1 MKSHSRYAKK
11 LNREQECMPEM
22 FGTEFVA
29 FALVIF
35 TIIAVTTR
43 LGMFDSVIRSHGTQL
58 SSVKTKSWLVFLTVI
73 FVSIIMGLGL
83 LAENFLF
90 NE

>member
-1 MKSHSRYAKK
+1 
-11 LNREQECMPEM
+11 MPEM

-29 FALVIF
+29 FVLVIF

-58 SSVKTKSWLVFLTVI
+58 SSIRTKSWLVFLTII
-73 FVSIIMGLGL
+73 FVSIIMGIAL
-83 LAENFLF
+83 LVEFILNA
-90 NE
+90 

>member
-1 MKSHSRYAKK
+1 
-11 LNREQECMPEM
+11 MPEM

-58 SSVKTKSWLVFLTVI
+58 SSVKTKSWLVFLTII
-73 FVSIIMGLGL
+73 FVSIIMGIAL
-83 LAENFLF
+83 LVEFILNI
-90 NE
+90 

>member
-1 MKSHSRYAKK
+1 
-11 LNREQECMPEM
+11 MPEM

-29 FALVIF
+29 FVLVIF

-58 SSVKTKSWLVFLTVI
+58 SSIRTKSWLVFLTII
-73 FVSIIMGLGL
+73 FVSIIMGIAL
-83 LAENFLF
+83 LAEFILNA
-90 NE
+90 

>member
-1 MKSHSRYAKK
+1 
-11 LNREQECMPEM
+11 MPEM

-29 FALVIF
+29 FVLVIF

-58 SSVKTKSWLVFLTVI
+58 SSVRTKSWLVFLTII
-73 FVSIIMGLGL
+73 FVSIIMGIAL
-83 LAENFLF
+83 LVEFILNA
-90 NE
+90 

>member
-1 MKSHSRYAKK
+1 
-11 LNREQECMPEM
+11 M

-43 LGMFDSVIRSHGTQL
+43 LGIFDSVIRSHGTQL
-58 SSVKTKSWLVFLTVI
+58 SSVRTKSWLVFLTII
-73 FVSIIMGLGL
+73 FVSIIMGIAL
-83 LAENFLF
+83 LVEYYY
-90 NE
+90 

>member
-1 MKSHSRYAKK
+1 
-11 LNREQECMPEM
+11 MPEM

-29 FALVIF
+29 FVLVIF

-58 SSVKTKSWLVFLTVI
+58 SSVRTKSWLVFLTII
-73 FVSIIMGLGL
+73 FVSIIMGIAL
-83 LAENFLF
+83 LVEYYY
-90 NE
+90 

>member
-1 MKSHSRYAKK
+1 
-11 LNREQECMPEM
+11 MPEM

-58 SSVKTKSWLVFLTVI
+58 SSVRTKAWLVFLTII
-73 FVSIIMGLGL
+73 FVSIIMGIAL
-83 LAENFLF
+83 LAEFILKA
-90 NE
+90 

>member
-1 MKSHSRYAKK
+1 
-11 LNREQECMPEM
+11 MPEM

-58 SSVKTKSWLVFLTVI
+58 SSIRTKSWLVFLTII
-73 FVSIIMGLGL
+73 FVSIIMGIAL
-83 LAENFLF
+83 LVEFILNI
-90 NE
+90 

>member
-1 MKSHSRYAKK
+1 
-11 LNREQECMPEM
+11 MPEM
-22 FGTEFVA
+22 FGTEFVD

-35 TIIAVTTR
+35 TIIAITAR

-58 SSVKTKSWLVFLTVI
+58 SFVKTKSWLVFLTII
-73 FVSIIMGLGL
+73 FVSIIMGIAL

-90 NE
+90 NV

>member
-1 MKSHSRYAKK
+1 
-11 LNREQECMPEM
+11 MPEM

-43 LGMFDSVIRSHGTQL
+43 LGIFDSVIGSHGTQL
-58 SSVKTKSWLVFLTVI
+58 SSVKTKSWLVVLTII
-73 FVSIIMGLGL
+73 FVSIIMGVAL
-83 LAENFLF
+83 LAEFILNA
-90 NE
+90 

>member
-1 MKSHSRYAKK
+1 
-11 LNREQECMPEM
+11 MPEM

-58 SSVKTKSWLVFLTVI
+58 SSVRTKSWLVFLTII
-73 FVSIIMGLGL
+73 FVCIIMGIAL
-83 LAENFLF
+83 LAEFILNA
-90 NE
+90 

>member
-1 MKSHSRYAKK
+1 
-11 LNREQECMPEM
+11 M

-29 FALVIF
+29 FVLVIF

-43 LGMFDSVIRSHGTQL
+43 LGMFDSVIGSHGTQL
-58 SSVKTKSWLVFLTVI
+58 SSVKTRLWLVFLTII
-73 FVSIIMGLGL
+73 FVSIIVGLGL

-90 NE
+90 NT

>member
-1 MKSHSRYAKK
+1 
-11 LNREQECMPEM
+11 M

-35 TIIAVTTR
+35 TIIAITAR

-58 SSVKTKSWLVFLTVI
+58 SSVRTKSWLVFLTII
-73 FVSIIMGLGL
+73 FVSIIMGIAL
-83 LAENFLF
+83 LVEYYY
-90 NE
+90 

>member
-1 MKSHSRYAKK
+1 
-11 LNREQECMPEM
+11 MPEM

-58 SSVKTKSWLVFLTVI
+58 SSVRTKSWLVFLTII
-73 FVSIIMGLGL
+73 FVSIIMGIAL
-83 LAENFLF
+83 LVEFILNI
-90 NE
+90 

>member
-1 MKSHSRYAKK
+1 
-11 LNREQECMPEM
+11 MPEM

-58 SSVKTKSWLVFLTVI
+58 SSVKTKSWLVFLTII
-73 FVSIIMGLGL
+73 FVSIIMGIAL
-83 LAENFLF
+83 LVEFILNA
-90 NE
+90 

>member
-1 MKSHSRYAKK
+1 
-11 LNREQECMPEM
+11 MPEM

-35 TIIAVTTR
+35 TIFAVTAR
-43 LGMFDSVIRSHGTQL
+43 LGMFDSVISSHGTQL
-58 SSVKTKSWLVFLTVI
+58 SSVKTKSWLVFLTII
-73 FVSIIMGLGL
+73 FVSIIVGLGL

-90 NE
+90 NT

>member
-1 MKSHSRYAKK
+1 
-11 LNREQECMPEM
+11 MPEM

-29 FALVIF
+29 FVLVIL

-58 SSVKTKSWLVFLTVI
+58 SSVRTKSWLVFLTII
-73 FVSIIMGLGL
+73 FVSIIMGIAL
-83 LAENFLF
+83 LAEFILNA
-90 NE
+90 

>member
-1 MKSHSRYAKK
+1 
-11 LNREQECMPEM
+11 MPEM

-35 TIIAVTTR
+35 IIIAVTTR

-58 SSVKTKSWLVFLTVI
+58 SSVRTKSWLVFLTII
-73 FVSIIMGLGL
+73 FVSIIMGIAL
-83 LAENFLF
+83 LAEFILKA
-90 NE
+90 

>member
-1 MKSHSRYAKK
+1 
-11 LNREQECMPEM
+11 MPEM

-58 SSVKTKSWLVFLTVI
+58 SSVRTKSWLVFLTII
-73 FVSIIMGLGL
+73 FVSIIMGIAL
-83 LAENFLF
+83 LVEFILNA
-90 NE
+90 

>member
-1 MKSHSRYAKK
+1 
-11 LNREQECMPEM
+11 MPEM

-29 FALVIF
+29 FVLVIF

-58 SSVKTKSWLVFLTVI
+58 SSVKTKSWLVFLTII
-73 FVSIIMGLGL
+73 FVSIIMGIAL
-83 LAENFLF
+83 LVDFILNI
-90 NE
+90 

>member
-1 MKSHSRYAKK
+1 MS
-11 LNREQECMPEM
+11 EM

-29 FALVIF
+29 FVLVIF

-58 SSVKTKSWLVFLTVI
+58 SSVRTKSWLVFLTII
-73 FVSIIMGLGL
+73 FVSIIMGIAL
-83 LAENFLF
+83 LVEFILNA
-90 NE
+90 

>member
-1 MKSHSRYAKK
+1 
-11 LNREQECMPEM
+11 MPEM

-43 LGMFDSVIRSHGTQL
+43 LGMFDSVIRSHGTQV
-58 SSVKTKSWLVFLTVI
+58 SSVKTKAWLLTLTVI
-73 FVSIIMGLGL
+73 FIGIIMGASL
-83 LAENFLF
+83 LVEFLW
-90 NE
+90 

>member
-1 MKSHSRYAKK
+1 
-11 LNREQECMPEM
+11 MPEM

-58 SSVKTKSWLVFLTVI
+58 SSVKTKSWLVFLTII
-73 FVSIIMGLGL
+73 FAGIIMGIAL
-83 LAENFLF
+83 LAEFILNI
-90 NE
+90 

>member
-1 MKSHSRYAKK
+1 
-11 LNREQECMPEM
+11 MPEM

-35 TIIAVTTR
+35 TIIAITAR

-58 SSVKTKSWLVFLTVI
+58 SSVRTKSWLVFLTII
-73 FVSIIMGLGL
+73 FVCIIMGIAL
-83 LAENFLF
+83 LAEFILNA
-90 NE
+90 

>member
-1 MKSHSRYAKK
+1 
-11 LNREQECMPEM
+11 MPEM

-58 SSVKTKSWLVFLTVI
+58 SSVKTKAWLVFLTII
-73 FVSIIMGLGL
+73 FVSIIMGIAL
-83 LAENFLF
+83 LVEFILNA
-90 NE
+90 

>member
-1 MKSHSRYAKK
+1 
-11 LNREQECMPEM
+11 MPEM

-58 SSVKTKSWLVFLTVI
+58 SSVKTKSWLVFLTII
-73 FVSIIMGLGL
+73 FAGIIMGIAL
-83 LAENFLF
+83 LAEFILKA
-90 NE
+90 

>member
-1 MKSHSRYAKK
+1 
-11 LNREQECMPEM
+11 MPEM

-35 TIIAVTTR
+35 TIIAITAR

-58 SSVKTKSWLVFLTVI
+58 SSVRTKSWLVFLTII
-73 FVSIIMGLGL
+73 FVSIIMGIAL
-83 LAENFLF
+83 LAEFILKA
-90 NE
+90 

>member
-1 MKSHSRYAKK
+1 
-11 LNREQECMPEM
+11 MPEM

-29 FALVIF
+29 FVLVIF

-58 SSVKTKSWLVFLTVI
+58 SSVKTKSWLVFLTII
-73 FVSIIMGLGL
+73 FVGIIMGLGL

-90 NE
+90 NT

>member
-1 MKSHSRYAKK
+1 
-11 LNREQECMPEM
+11 MPEM

-29 FALVIF
+29 FVLVIF

-58 SSVKTKSWLVFLTVI
+58 SSVRIKSWLVFLTII
-73 FVSIIMGLGL
+73 FICIIMGIAL
-83 LAENFLF
+83 LAEFILNA
-90 NE
+90 

>member
-1 MKSHSRYAKK
+1 
-11 LNREQECMPEM
+11 MPEM

-43 LGMFDSVIRSHGTQL
+43 LGIFDSVIGSHGTQL
-58 SSVKTKSWLVFLTVI
+58 SSVKTKSWLVFLTII
-73 FVSIIMGLGL
+73 FVSIIMGLSL
-83 LAENFLF
+83 LAEYFLF
-90 NE
+90 NT

>member
-1 MKSHSRYAKK
+1 
-11 LNREQECMPEM
+11 MPEM

-58 SSVKTKSWLVFLTVI
+58 SSVKIKSWLVFLTII